1 MTTGNASVFEVKKGK
16 DGPECQ
22 NFIRM
27 VNNRSVHSPTYKIS
41 REMFQIPHKMTDLNK
56 LSAALKQLCM
66 YLKYHELQ
74 GQKQMISGDFT
85 ELPNW
90 VNYWIRSGVSPL
102 ILLAACVFASRQSD
116 PTLSDPNFIHAT
128 IDSLRNMYD
137 GAWGR
142 IAVDS
147 SMLGGPVVAKCNRF
161 MTAWCAKAM
170 GGEGSREHNLLT
182 ECMFNNQVDEMKGFT
197 LEWVRIFWNRFGEV
211 IRDPVLGPS
220 SSTTLAQFLDRNQPI
235 TRGMLSNIIF
245 DRCRETCWYIV
256 QGHISPVDT
265 MMSRLSGSPST
276 FDQLRP
282 RLAVWMHFRDA
293 LRRCGRIT
301 AVRKK
306 EYSLKDIILILGRRK
321 ECGDT
326 DIADQVCLAYGH
338 AVLHGIH
345 LLDGYGIAEVDNVYP
360 LVRPGYSTI
369 PNEEVVQ
376 IRSLLANERRDTL
389 QWFSFPREMIQF
401 QTASAQSALDLGGV
415 NVIYY
420 SRLMEQI
427 SEYGN
432 VLSKE
437 VDESH
442 GVNRK
447 FYKYDPIDAFPML
460 DSDLDLSDDA
470 IGSQFVKKI
479 PPSFQEQMVAK
490 HIRRFMNPDTSSRE
504 ALPLVK
510 KFLKDNPQ
518 GSTTST
524 GVKGGGQ
531 ATVTEKFYTFWQDEF
546 PDVQSAPAPPRDVP
560 SAPQGPSASTTTRTT
575 MRSATVTI
583 EETVFSMKPLICV
596 LHTRAAVASSRKSV
610 TRNLDVK
617 AEHDIV
623 LMGQLGISHT

>member
-1 MTTGNASVFEVKKGK
+1 MADIATLLKVEILQRDINYLCVSQAYGCIVASGFCPGPIPMATSSSMTTGNDPSVFEVKKGK

-22 NFIRM
+22 NFVRM

-41 REMFQIPHKMTDLNK
+41 RELFQIPHKMTDINK

-102 ILLAACVFASRQSD
+102 ILLAGCVFANRKSD
-116 PTLSDPNFIHAT
+116 PTLSDPNFIHTT
-128 IDSLRNMYD
+128 IDSLRSMCD

-147 SMLGGPVVAKCNRF
+147 SMLGGPVVDFVAKCNQF
-161 MTAWCAKAM
+161 MTAWCTKAM
-170 GGEGSREHNLLT
+170 GGEGSSESTKIIGERNLLT

-245 DRCRETCWYIV
+245 DRCRETCWCIV

-265 MMSRLSGSPST
+265 MMSRLSGSPLT

-282 RLAVWMHFRDA
+282 RLAVGMHFRDA
-293 LRRCGRIT
+293 LRRCGRILGT
-301 AVRKK
+301 AMRKK
-306 EYSLKDIILILGRRK
+306 EYSLRDVILILGRRK
-321 ECGDT
+321 ECGET

-338 AVLHGIH
+338 AVLRGIH
-345 LLDGYGIAEVDNVYP
+345 LLDGCGIAEVDNVYP
-360 LVRPGYSTI
+360 LARPGYSII
-369 PNEEVVQ
+369 PIEEVVQ
-376 IRSLLANERRDTL
+376 IRSLLANEHRGTL

-401 QTASAQSALDLGGV
+401 QTASAQSAIDLGGI
-415 NVIYY
+415 NVIHY

-432 VLSKE
+432 ILSAE
-437 VDESH
+437 VDKSH
-442 GVNRK
+442 G
-447 FYKYDPIDAFPML
+447 
-460 DSDLDLSDDA
+460 
-470 IGSQFVKKI
+470 
-479 PPSFQEQMVAK
+479 
-490 HIRRFMNPDTSSRE
+490 
-504 ALPLVK
+504 
-510 KFLKDNPQ
+510 
-518 GSTTST
+518 
-524 GVKGGGQ
+524 
-531 ATVTEKFYTFWQDEF
+531 
-546 PDVQSAPAPPRDVP
+546 
-560 SAPQGPSASTTTRTT
+560 
-575 MRSATVTI
+575 
-583 EETVFSMKPLICV
+583 
-596 LHTRAAVASSRKSV
+596 
-610 TRNLDVK
+610 
-617 AEHDIV
+617 
-623 LMGQLGISHT
+623 